1 MDNGARVL
9 VVDDDPAVLEAIADM
24 LSAHGYSVSVSTDA
38 QDAVL
43 KLHEITPNVVLTDIN
58 MPGSSG
64 IELLETIR
72 QYNSQIP
79 VILMTAFAEL
89 DIAIDAI
96 KKGAFDFLIK
106 PYRTAYLIHSIQK
119 AATYNRLL
127 QIEKDYK
134 TTLENTVR
142 QRTKELADAL
152 AIAKSMS
159 RELIQRLTAV
169 AEFRDTET
177 GLHISRIGLYANK
190 IAEAFGLEIDYIER
204 ITFASAMHDIGKIG
218 VPDSILLKSSPL
230 TAEEFEI
237 MKMHTVIGEKILAG
251 SSHPDIQLAASVAL
265 NHHERWDG
273 SGYPRGLKG
282 ADIPL
287 EGRIVIIC
295 DQYDALISKRPYKQS
310 SSHQE
315 AFTIITEG
323 TGRTSPEHF
332 DPDVL
337 KAFIN
342 VAPVF
347 EEIFKTHQG

>member
-1 MDNGARVL
+1 
-9 VVDDDPAVLEAIADM
+9 
-24 LSAHGYSVSVSTDA
+24 
-38 QDAVL
+38 
-43 KLHEITPNVVLTDIN
+43 
-58 MPGSSG
+58 
-64 IELLETIR
+64 
-72 QYNSQIP
+72 
-79 VILMTAFAEL
+79 
-89 DIAIDAI
+89 
-96 KKGAFDFLIK
+96 
-106 PYRTAYLIHSIQK
+106 
-119 AATYNRLL
+119 L

-152 AIAKSMS
+152 AIAKSIS

-177 GLHISRIGLYANK
+177 GFHISRIGLYANK
-190 IAEAFGLEIDYIER
+190 IAEAYGLEFDYIER
-204 ITFASAMHDIGKIG
+204 ITFASSMHDIGKIG

-230 TAEEFEI
+230 TSEEFEI

-295 DQYDALISKRPYKQS
+295 DQYDALMSKRPYKQS

-337 KAFIN
+337 KAFIS
-342 VAPVF
+342 VAPIF